1 MSKVAGTSSLSYA
14 AYGLLGLPLAM
25 AALPVY
31 VQIPAYYSTQ
41 LGLALATTGW
51 ILFLARFVD
60 AVQDPLLGY
69 LIDRFKG
76 KLTLWFCGAGLLLAL
91 AFAGLWLPPVRG
103 ISLGYWLALMLIL
116 AYSAHSMLN
125 IAYLSWGARF
135 NSSNSPAILGAA
147 AWREGAG
154 LAGVILASVIP
165 SMIFAGP
172 HQANQLVWYSLGF
185 AAVLALAIAA
195 LLRRAPP
202 WRRHSGGT
210 QIALQ
215 QQWQILIENRAF
227 RALLVPYFINAVS
240 VSVPATLVLFFIND
254 RLQASTA
261 TAGFLSTYF
270 VAAALGLPVWVQLA
284 KRFGVVRSWQ
294 AGMVL
299 AIVAFVSASLLGPGQ
314 SSEFFMICLAS
325 GLALGADLALPPVLL
340 AQVIRPDVP
349 PATYYGFW
357 TLLGK
362 LALALSG
369 LALPALAQLGYHPG
383 TPAGTELAWVYAGVP
398 CVLKCIAFFLL
409 MRITTAHRV
418 A

>member
-1 MSKVAGTSSLSYA
+1 MSKAPATSPLSYA

-51 ILFLARFVD
+51 ILFLARLVD

-69 LIDRFKG
+69 LIDRMKG
-76 KLTLWFCGAGLLLAL
+76 KLTLWFWAAGGLLAA

-103 ISLGYWLALMLIL
+103 AGLGYWLALMLIL

-125 IAYLSWGARF
+125 IAYLSWGARINNR
-135 NSSNSPAILGAA
+135 NSVALLGAA

-154 LAGVILASVIP
+154 LVGVILASVIP
-165 SMIFAGP
+165 SFIFAAP
-172 HQANQLVWYSLGF
+172 HQAHQLAWYSLGF
-185 AAVLALAIAA
+185 ALVLVLAIAA
-195 LLRRAPP
+195 LLRHAPP
-202 WRRHSGGT
+202 WHRQAQG
-210 QIALQ
+210 APLAFK
-215 QQWQILIENRAF
+215 QQWQILVDNREF

-254 RLQASTA
+254 RLQAAGA

-270 VAAALGLPVWVQLA
+270 VAAALGLPVWVHLS
-284 KRFGVVRSWQ
+284 KRFGVVRCWQ
-294 AGMVL
+294 AGMLL
-299 AIVAFVSASLLGPGQ
+299 AIVAFISASVLGPGQ
-314 SSEFFMICLAS
+314 SSAFFIICLAS

-349 PATYYGFW
+349 PAAYYGFW

-369 LALPALAQLGYHPG
+369 LALPLLAQLGYHPG
-383 TPAGTELAWVYAGVP
+383 MPAGTELAWVYAGVP
-398 CVLKCIAFFLL
+398 CVLKGIAFFLV
-409 MRITTAHRV
+409 MRITVAHRV
-418 A
+418 V